1 MMSLDG
7 IAFTPCCILIPQLK
21 YLTEDIIMIFD
32 TEYVRVCVIV
42 GTRIRRWGS
51 VGYTSNHD
59 VFRDIAWFA
68 VSIPLFRKKFLG
80 Q

>member
-7 IAFTPCCILIPQLK
+7 ITPCFILISQLK
-21 YLTEDIIMIFD
+21 YLTGDIIMIFD
-32 TEYVRVCVIV
+32 TEYVRVCVIF
-42 GTRIRRWGS
+42 GARIRRWGS

>member
-1 MMSLDG
+1 MVSLDG
-7 IAFTPCCILIPQLK
+7 ITHCFILISQLK
-21 YLTEDIIMIFD
+21 YLTGDIIMIFD

>member
-1 MMSLDG
+1 M
-7 IAFTPCCILIPQLK
+7 LIPELK
-21 YLTEDIIMIFD
+21 YLTGDIIMIFY

-51 VGYTSNHD
+51 VGYASNHD
-59 VFRDIAWFA
+59 VFWDIALFA
-68 VSIPLFRKKFLG
+68 VSISLFRKKFLG

>member
-7 IAFTPCCILIPQLK
+7 ITPCFILIPQLK
-21 YLTEDIIMIFD
+21 YLTGDIIMIFD

-42 GTRIRRWGS
+42 GARIRRWGS
-51 VGYTSNHD
+51 VGYASNHNI
-59 VFRDIAWFA
+59 FWEIALFA
-68 VSIPLFRKKFLG
+68 VSIPLFRQKFLG